1 MSRQLCVFLIA
12 LLTALIGCANERHL
26 RCDDLRELRTQ
37 DLLEDPIEPGEALK
51 WLTKSQGANVGHL
64 NRTDYIDGAV
74 AYSWE
79 YAWGRYTIYL
89 GKQGKRFISLQ
100 PNASVR
106 FTVSD
111 ALECFGQPTH
121 YQAYYQLKADVY
133 IFEFNLWY
141 PATGTVVVHR
151 FMSKKLEDVSLG
163 GHLKVDEI
171 VYVRPGDFETMMR
184 SFKALEW
191 FGDDG
196 QKALSVLKPWPGD
209 FGSLKADADVV
220 R

>member
-1 MSRQLCVFLIA
+1 MSRPLGVFLVA
-12 LLTALIGCANERHL
+12 LITALAGCANERHL
-26 RCDDLRELRTQ
+26 RCDDLRELRTL
-37 DLLEDPIEPGEALK
+37 DLLEDSVEPDEALK
-51 WLTKSQGANVGHL
+51 WLMKGQGANWGHR

-79 YAWGRYTIYL
+79 YTWGRYTIYL

-100 PNASVR
+100 PNANVK
-106 FTVSD
+106 FTISD
-111 ALECFGQPTH
+111 AVRCFGQPTH

-151 FMSKKLEDVSLG
+151 FTSNELEDVSLS
-163 GHLKVDEI
+163 GHFKVNEI
-171 VYVRPGDFETMMR
+171 VYVRPGGFEMMMR

-209 FGSLKADADVV
+209 FGSLKVNVV